1 MAGSMAGMLACSG
14 GGGSQESSS
23 AEEVDQSEA
32 PAEEVTMTAEMT
44 QKMEAG
50 KTVYNSY
57 CIACHQQDGSGVPGA
72 FPPLRETEWVNGE
85 KDTLIS
91 IVLNGL
97 QGPIEVNGE
106 QYNNVMTP
114 HNFLSDDEVAA
125 VLTYVRNSFGNNAS
139 EVTADEVAALRQN

>member
-1 MAGSMAGMLACSG
+1 MAGMLACSG